1 VRLVDNWQTV
11 ALKAWSM
18 RWMYAATALGGVE
31 VVLPL
36 FEDSLVK
43 SIGRGVFAALSVL
56 ALLLGIVSRVI
67 QQKEISGADK

>member
-1 VRLVDNWQTV
+1 MNLIDDWKNV

-18 RWMYAATALGGVE
+18 RWMYAATVLGGVE

-36 FEDSLVK
+36 FQDSLVN
-43 SIGRGVFAALSVL
+43 SIGRGVFAALSVI

-67 QQKEISGADK
+67 QQKEISGGK

>member
-1 VRLVDNWQTV
+1 MKLVDDWKAV

-18 RWMYAATALGGVE
+18 RWMYGATILGAFE

-36 FEDSLVK
+36 FQDK
-43 SIGRGVFAALSVL
+43 FPRGVFAVLSVT

-67 QQKEISGADK
+67 QQKNINGGGDGP

>member
-1 VRLVDNWQTV
+1 VRLVDNWKAI

-18 RWMYAATALGGVE
+18 RWMYGATALGGVE

-36 FEDSLVK
+36 FQDSVPARL
-43 SIGRGVFAALSVL
+43 VFAVLSVL

-67 QQKEISGADK
+67 QQKEISGG